1 MREMKFTEDHEWVVV
16 ETDNSAT
23 VGITDYA
30 QEQLGEVVFVEL
42 PKVGSDVSQGDET
55 AVIESVKAAG
65 EIKAPISGSITEVNE
80 TLENDPGKINEEP
93 TGDGWIYKQT
103 VADASEMDGLMD
115 EAAYRT
121 FVEGLD

>member
-1 MREMKFTEDHEWVVV
+1 MSEMKFTEDHEWVII
-16 ETDNSAT
+16 DDGNSAT

-42 PKVGSDVSQGDET
+42 PDVDADVAQGDEM

-65 EIKAPISGSITEVNE
+65 EIKSPISGHVTKVNE
-80 TLENDPGKINEEP
+80 ALDNNPSKINEEP
-93 TGDGWIYKQT
+93 TGDGWIYKLT

-115 EAAYRT
+115 ETAYRNYID
-121 FVEGLD
+121 GLD

>member
-1 MREMKFTEDHEWVVV
+1 MKFTEDHEWVIIDD
-16 ETDNSAT
+16 DNSAK

-42 PKVGSDVSQGDET
+42 PEVGADVVQGDEM

-65 EIKAPISGSITEVNE
+65 EIKAPIRGNNTEVNE
-80 TLENDPGKINEEP
+80 TLENDPGKVNEEP
-93 TGDGWIYKQT
+93 TGDGWIYKLT
-103 VADASEMDGLMD
+103 VADASELDGLMD
-115 EAAYRT
+115 EATYRT